1 MIELLYII
9 LSTIVIS
16 LLSIIGIVTI
26 GVDDKKLNKIILLLV
41 ALSAGGLIGGAFL
54 HLLPEAIHESESLS
68 PLIVGEEGIYV
79 YLIVIAGYLLFFLIE
94 KILDWHHCH
103 NVEEEHIC
111 EFHSFKWLNLIGDGV
126 HNFLDGLI
134 IATSFLVNWNLGIIT
149 TIAVIFHEIPQE
161 IGDYGV
167 LVYGGFSKKKAL
179 YLNFLTALTAIIGGI
194 LGYFIIGTIEIIK
207 PFLLAFAAG
216 GFIYIAASDL
226 LPELKKEHSGRKITL
241 LFFIVIGGILLMF
254 LMKILFHG

>member
-1 MIELLYII
+1 MIELLFII
-9 LSTIVIS
+9 LSTVIVS
-16 LLSIIGIVTI
+16 LLAIIGILTI
-26 GVDDKKLNKIILLLV
+26 GIDDKKLNKAILLLV
-41 ALSAGGLIGGAFL
+41 ALSAGGLLGGAFL
-54 HLLPEAIHESESLS
+54 HLLPEAVHESEAL
-68 PLIVGEEGIYV
+68 PATIVGDHGIYIF
-79 YLIVIAGYLLFFLIE
+79 LIVIGGYLLFFLIE

-134 IATSFLVNWNLGIIT
+134 IAASFLASWQLGIIT
-149 TIAVIFHEIPQE
+149 TIAVISHELPQE

-179 YLNFLTALTAIIGGI
+179 YLNFLTAVTAVLGGIIGF
-194 LGYFIIGTIEIIK
+194 FIVDTIEIIR

-226 LPELKKEHSGRKITL
+226 LPELKKEHSGKKIAL
-241 LFFIVIGGILLMF
+241 LFMIVVGGIALMWF
-254 LMKILFHG
+254 LRIIFHG